1 MRLMTRS
8 LTTAA
13 VMYTMAVSHA
23 SAQGAHA
30 NFSGVW
36 VLDASKNVASGQLA
50 VPTAA
55 TATIVQHGDTITQD
69 REASSAEIGVI
80 KSHIVWGTDG
90 KPWKNMVPVNGES
103 IEVSSVLSW
112 ENGSLVIRTSLSI
125 QGTDVDQLDR
135 WTLSADGKS
144 IVMYRS
150 VSAMG
155 SEVGA
160 TTLTYT
166 KNP

>member
-13 VMYTMAVSHA
+13 VMYTMAVSNA
-23 SAQGAHA
+23 NAQAHA
-30 NFSGVW
+30 NFSGTW
-36 VLDASKNVASGQLA
+36 VLDASKNVVSGQLGA
-50 VPTAA
+50 PESA

-69 REASSAEIGVI
+69 REASSAEAGVM

-90 KPWKNMVPVNGES
+90 KPWKNMVPINGDNV
-103 IEVSSVLSW
+103 EVSSALSW
-112 ENGSLVIRTSLSI
+112 ENGSLVIRTSLNI

-135 WTLSADGKS
+135 WTLSADGKT
-144 IVMYRS
+144 ITAYRS

-155 SEVGA
+155 SEVGS
-160 TTLTYT
+160 TTLTYV
-166 KNP
+166 KKS